1 MNKHSLSWQI
11 PPMDLSLPL
20 NEVHVWR
27 VDLEPSP
34 EVLQRCAAV
43 LPPSESARARRYVF
57 ERDRRRWT
65 VARATLRLLLGR
77 YLNVEPTL
85 LEFELNEFGKP
96 SLATAYKGMG
106 IEFNLSHS
114 AEVALYA
121 FTRERLVGVDVEY
134 MRADLDLDG
143 MARHSFSLQEQGV
156 VRGLV
161 GEEKRLAFFRGWT
174 CKEAYAKALGK
185 GFSQAF
191 DQFSVSL
198 LPSQPFR
205 LVEQSEDEGE
215 LGRWS
220 FVGLDVGGGYAGALV
235 VEGEECEVKCWLASC
250 VFD

>member
-1 MNKHSLSWQI
+1 MNMHSLSWQM
-11 PPMDLSLPL
+11 PPMDFSLPL

-27 VDLEPSP
+27 VDLEASP

-43 LPPSESARARRYVF
+43 LSPSESARAQRYVF

-65 VARATLRLLLGR
+65 VSRATLRLLLGR
-77 YLNVEPTL
+77 YLNMEPTL
-85 LEFELNEFGKP
+85 LEFDLNEFGKP
-96 SLATAYKGMG
+96 SLAAAYKGMS

-121 FTRERLVGVDVEY
+121 FTRGRLVGVDVEY
-134 MRADLDLDG
+134 MRTDLDLDG
-143 MARHSFSLQEQGV
+143 MARHSFSLQERQV
-156 VRGLV
+156 VWNLA

-198 LPSQPFR
+198 LPSQPFA
-205 LVEQSEDEGE
+205 LVGQNEDEGE

-235 VEGEECEVKCWLASC
+235 VEEGECEVKCWKY
-250 VFD
+250 VF